1 MQDVSLFIE
10 QIPLEK
16 LTPYA
21 KNSKLHT
28 PAQIRHIANS
38 IEKFGFNDPLAV
50 CGPENT
56 VLEGN
61 GRIEAARLL
70 GFKTLP
76 CVRLDHLSRE
86 EQRAYIIAH
95 NALNLETGFDEA
107 VLMQELEELRQF
119 QFDDFGLQTEKYIAD
134 LHDWQEQTLRPYRKV
149 HYLVTLDINQNDRVV
164 GLLRQLA
171 EMEGIEVESSL
182 DTDG

>member
-76 CVRLDHLSRE
+76 CVRLR
-86 EQRAYIIAH
+86 
-95 NALNLETGFDEA
+95 G
-107 VLMQELEELRQF
+107 V
-119 QFDDFGLQTEKYIAD
+119 
-134 LHDWQEQTLRPYRKV
+134 
-149 HYLVTLDINQNDRVV
+149 
-164 GLLRQLA
+164 
-171 EMEGIEVESSL
+171 
-182 DTDG
+182 